1 MRLSLSH
8 SPRARF
14 MLTVAMMAAAAG
26 SATAQEPGRYAMQK
40 TDTGIARLDTQT
52 GEVTLC
58 REEAGELLCRM
69 APDERTAYDQGLGR
83 LEKRVDAL
91 EKAVGDGS
99 SRFAPRLPTEEEIDQ
114 TMGFMD
120 KMLRSFMG
128 IAKEFGREWQ
138 GEGKTPPASEPEGD
152 LRKT

>member
-8 SPRARF
+8 PVSPRI
-14 MLTVAMMAAAAG
+14 MLTVAILALG
-26 SATAQEPGRYAMQK
+26 GRSAIAQEPGRYAMQK

-58 REEAGELLCRM
+58 LEEGGELVCRM
-69 APDERTAYDQGLGR
+69 APDERAAYDQELGR

-91 EKAVGDGS
+91 EKAMGDGP

-128 IAKEFGREWQ
+128 IAREFGREWQ
-138 GEGKTPPASEPEGD
+138 GEGRTPPATEPEGD